1 MCDAAA
7 IPLSGSATKA
17 GDIVDALALRV
28 EEAALNATAVREQM
42 IYDGWLVRW
51 APSAAKRARSVNV
64 IAAPHRD
71 LEEKLAF
78 CVDLYRRADLPL
90 IFRLTSC
97 SLDHS
102 LDEQLDARGL
112 HRFGENFVMVATLR
126 GKRIAAPLGTLRY
139 EQADPVEFAGI
150 AGTLRDS
157 APEHVVEHQ
166 HRLATIAV
174 PCIRLV
180 ARDHTDRCV
189 ATGMA
194 VIDGDLAGIFDVV
207 VDKEMRRRGY
217 ARQIMQRLFDVARD
231 AGAAGAYL
239 QVEQGN
245 VAARRL
251 YGSLGFSDRY
261 TYWYRTHQHE

>member
-7 IPLSGSATKA
+7 TPLSETSTKA
-17 GDIVDALALRV
+17 REPIDALALRV

-42 IYDGWLVRW
+42 LYDGWLVRW
-51 APSAAKRARSVNV
+51 APSAAKRARSINV
-64 IAAPHRD
+64 IAAPHRG
-71 LEEKLAF
+71 LEEKLAY
-78 CVDLYRRADLPL
+78 CTDLYRRASLPL
-90 IFRLTSC
+90 IFRLTSAC
-97 SLDHS
+97 LDHT

-112 HRFGENFVMVATLR
+112 RRFGENLVMVATLR
-126 GKRIAAPLGTLRY
+126 GKRFAGPRGTLRY
-139 EQADPVEFAGI
+139 EQADPFRFGEI
-150 AGTLRDS
+150 AGTLRGS

-166 HRLATIAV
+166 HRLATVAV

-180 ARDHTDRCV
+180 ARDDAGRCV

-207 VDKEMRRRGY
+207 VDEGMRRRGY
-217 ARQIMQRLFDVARD
+217 ARQIMHRLFDVARD
-231 AGAAGAYL
+231 AGATCAYL

-245 VAARRL
+245 TAARRL
-251 YGSLGFSDRY
+251 YASLDFSDRY